1 MNSSLHLLPFL
12 LASAAVADPS
22 ASNATSTAPTPNVLA
37 IRVGR
42 AETATKGVIEH
53 AVILVEDGKITT
65 IGEDLPVER
74 GIPVLD
80 RPGWT
85 AMPGLVDA
93 YSRLGLDSEG
103 GEENSPDAHAFDEL
117 YAGVDEYAD
126 VQKYGITTLGLYPA
140 GNGIPGQAVAVH
152 PVGKTPEEM
161 RIQDSVY
168 LKIIL
173 RASSGSKKLV
183 RDGFRKADEYVE
195 KEKKAREK
203 WDKDQEAKKK
213 KSTGKSDEK
222 KSDDKK
228 GDEKKDDKKEEKSEG
243 KDEGKSD
250 AKDDKSKEEAFV
262 PPPPDPKVKP
272 FLDLRAG
279 KLHALCSI
287 SSAAEYLHCVD
298 AFGKEKV
305 AFDLRI
311 PLSRDSDVY
320 YVADKKT
327 YELDVDGIGDRKCR
341 VVIEPNLTL
350 QPGTMREW
358 NLSKDLSKKGAKIVF
373 IPRSDTPNDMRDWLS
388 DVGEMINAG
397 LEREVALRAV
407 TSEPAALLGL
417 DARLG
422 SLEKGK
428 DADIVFL
435 SGDPFQPSTRI
446 QAVMLG
452 GKFVSGEVKP

>member
-1 MNSSLHLLPFL
+1 MSSILHLLPFF
-12 LASAAVADPS
+12 LAPAAVADPGALS
-22 ASNATSTAPTPNVLA
+22 AGSGAPASPNVLA

-74 GIPVLD
+74 GIPILD
-80 RPGWT
+80 RPNWV

-103 GEENSPDAHAFDEL
+103 GEENSPEVHAFDEL
-117 YAGVDEYAD
+117 YAGADEYAD
-126 VQKYGITTLGLYPA
+126 VQKYGITTFGLYPA
-140 GNGIPGQAVAVH
+140 GNGIPGQAVAIH
-152 PVGKTPEEM
+152 PIGKTPEEM

-168 LKIIL
+168 LKIII

-213 KSTGKSDEK
+213 KSSTKSDEK

-228 GDEKKDDKKEEKSEG
+228 DEKKDDKPDS

-262 PPPPDPKVKP
+262 PPVPDPKVKP

-311 PLSRDSDVY
+311 PLGRESDVY

-341 VVIEPNLTL
+341 VVVEPNLTL

-358 NLSKDLSKKGAKIVF
+358 NLSKELSKKGAKIVF
-373 IPRSDTPNDMRDWLS
+373 IPRSDTLNDMRDWLP

-397 LEREVALRAV
+397 LDREVALRAV

-417 DARLG
+417 DGRLG

-435 SGDPFQPSTRI
+435 SGDPFQPTTRI